1 MRGATRV
8 TRRSPPRRAL
18 HAGTLALALAPTL
31 FGALPGC
38 AAEPGPGTP
47 AGIARQTVASSL
59 GLEFA
64 ATRVVL
70 EESRDF
76 PDASLDCPEP
86 GMLYAQVI
94 TPGSRVIVEAD
105 GRRFDVRV
113 AGSRG
118 RICRPQKKRAEPG
131 TPAPAREQGESARR
145 DLALR
150 LGIPADTIEVTGLRR
165 LTAGES
171 LPGCG
176 IVCPAGAL
184 TCGTVVS
191 LRSGDRDFRYVALP
205 GGIRPCPDIAA
216 R

>member
-1 MRGATRV
+1 MRVAV
-8 TRRSPPRRAL
+8 
-18 HAGTLALALAPTL
+18 LALAAGTGV

-38 AAEPGPGTP
+38 AAGQGPATP
-47 AGIARQTVASSL
+47 AGVARQTVASAL
-59 GLEFA
+59 GLEIA

-70 EESRDF
+70 EEARDF

-94 TPGSRVIVEAD
+94 TPGSRVIVEAE

-113 AGSRG
+113 AGTRG
-118 RICRPQKKRAEPG
+118 RICRPQKSTAGPG
-131 TPAPAREQGESARR
+131 TPPPARERGESARR

-150 LGIPADTIEVTGLRR
+150 LGIAADTIEVRGLRR
-165 LTAGES
+165 LAPGES

-176 IVCPAGAL
+176 VVCPADDDSA
-184 TCGTVVS
+184 CGTVVT
-191 LRSGDRDFRYVALP
+191 LRAAERDYQYVALP
-205 GGIRPCPDIAA
+205 AGVRPCPDIAE